1 MLGSLQAVMPL
12 STDLDLPGLMIGV
25 ALGQVA
31 SGPITDKWGR
41 KKPPTCGLAVF
52 LLGAGLCALAPGLAV
67 LMAGHFLQALG
78 ASASAVIP
86 TAIVRDL
93 WSGKAL
99 ADRLSLLVL
108 VMGVAPPLSSR
119 HR

>member
-1 MLGSLQAVMPL
+1 M
-12 STDLDLPGLMIGV
+12 
-25 ALGQVA
+25 
-31 SGPITDKWGR
+31 
-41 KKPPTCGLAVF
+41 F

-99 ADRLSLLVL
+99 VDRLSLLVL
-108 VMGVAPPLSSR
+108 VMGVAPILAPSIGTSIGRLILTGASWHGLFWLLAAVFLFTAQR
-119 HR
+119 VRPAA